1 MSSPDL
7 VQKTGAASCLAVVN
21 AGSSSIKFAVYEAGE
36 RQDLLYRGKIEGIG
50 VSPRLR
56 VADAGGA
63 TVAERSWK
71 TDELDQRSAT
81 LEALFAARD
90 LLQGTKIEGVGH
102 RVVHGGAAFASP
114 VRVDAEVMAAL
125 EKLTPLA
132 PLHEPYNLAAIAA
145 ITEAAPHIPQVACFD
160 TAFHRSEPPVAELF
174 GLPRELADE
183 GVRRYGFHGLSYE
196 YIAGRLKTV
205 APELA
210 AGRVI
215 VAHLGSGASL
225 CALQAGR
232 SIATTMGFTGL
243 DGLVMGTRC
252 GSLDPGVLLYL
263 MDTHGMGAR
272 ELEDLVYR
280 RSGLLGVSG
289 ISPDMRVLRASQ
301 EPGAK
306 EAIQLFVYRVVRE
319 IGSLAAALGG
329 LDGLVFTAGVGEN
342 DQATRAEIAEG
353 CAWLGLVLGEDRNRR
368 GGEGRIDADGS
379 RVQAWVL
386 PTDEEAMIARHTAAV
401 LARAR
406 D

>member
-1 MSSPDL
+1 MSSPET
-7 VQKTGAASCLAVVN
+7 VPRRSRTGGAASCIAVVN
-21 AGSSSIKFAVYEAGE
+21 AGSSSIKFGVYQADDG
-36 RQDLLYRGKIEGIG
+36 QPMLFRGKIEGIG
-50 VSPRLR
+50 VAPRLR
-56 VADAGGA
+56 VADAGGT
-63 TVAERSWK
+63 TVAEHSWK
-71 TDELDQRSAT
+71 ADELDQRSAT
-81 LEALFAARD
+81 REVLFTARD
-90 LLQGTKIEGVGH
+90 LLHGTKIDGVGH
-102 RVVHGGAAFASP
+102 RVVHGGSAFACP
-114 VRVDAEVMAAL
+114 TRVDAEVMAAL

-145 ITEAAPHIPQVACFD
+145 IAEAAPQVPQVACFD
-160 TAFHRSEPPVAELF
+160 TAFHRSQPPVAELF
-174 GLPRELADE
+174 GLPRELTAE

-272 ELEDLVYR
+272 QIEELVYR

-301 EPGAK
+301 ESGAT
-306 EAIQLFVYRVVRE
+306 EAIRLFVYRVVRE

-329 LDGLVFTAGVGEN
+329 LDGLVFTAGVL
-342 DQATRAEIAEG
+342 D
-353 CAWLGLVLGEDRNRR
+353 EDRNRR

-401 LARAR
+401 LAGEQANPPDRIVL
-406 D
+406 